1 MKKIIGITLSV
12 ALMLT
17 SCQKT
22 IEKPSLTFVKPAHF
36 PEPTYKLGNNPIN
49 REGFELGR
57 KLFYDGMLSRDG
69 SISCGSCHQ
78 QASAFTHHGH
88 DISHGINDRLGSRN
102 APPVMNMAWAT
113 SFFWD
118 GGVHDLDL
126 FAIAPIEN
134 PVEMDETFA
143 NVVKKIKNHPDYPAL
158 FQKAFGDS
166 EVTSARVL
174 KALSQFQLML
184 VSAESRYD
192 KFRLGDKSALNVDE
206 AAGLELVKTK
216 CGNCHTGELFTDN
229 SFRNNGIQH
238 FRDLGRQNIT
248 LNESDKFKF
257 KVPSLRNIAKTAPYM
272 HDGRFLNL
280 DAVLEHYRNGV
291 KQSINLD
298 PSVKNGIA
306 MTDDEKRQI
315 IAFLNALTDDS
326 FLKNPE
332 FAEQ

>member
-1 MKKIIGITLSV
+1 
-12 ALMLT
+12 
-17 SCQKT
+17 
-22 IEKPSLTFVKPAHF
+22 
-36 PEPTYKLGNNPIN
+36 
-49 REGFELGR
+49 
-57 KLFYDGMLSRDG
+57 
-69 SISCGSCHQ
+69 
-78 QASAFTHHGH
+78 
-88 DISHGINDRLGSRN
+88 
-102 APPVMNMAWAT
+102 MNMAWAT